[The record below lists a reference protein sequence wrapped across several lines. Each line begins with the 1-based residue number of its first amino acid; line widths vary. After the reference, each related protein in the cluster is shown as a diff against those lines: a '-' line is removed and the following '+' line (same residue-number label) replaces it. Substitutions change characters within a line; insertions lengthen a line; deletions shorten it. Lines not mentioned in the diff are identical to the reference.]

1 MQQLQLNSKSKNELF
16 GKFFFQIDSVFSI
29 FEFTWKNLLRK
40 VKEIKISL
48 LRHFRIQFLIFILN

>member
-16 GKFFFQIDSVFSI
+16 GKIFFQIDSVFSI